1 QQNTGACPWPAD
13 FRLMDLVQG
22 AGAEGAEAA
31 VAAATRASER
41 AAKLAHERAP
51 TLGPPALGAPRSDL
65 SDRGSVASGSRHE
78 AQAPGAH
85 ALVPAKW
92 RSDLSEKG
100 SASTGSRQSNS
111 TCEISRLAKFQLPTE
126 RFARRSAAESPSHSK
141 CSAEGS
147 TWCTPSSRWPPA
159 PNLLPPLP
167 PMSPEL
173 RAWIQALE
181 AAQGQSGYLSKTSP
195 EESTTVEL
203 AQLRK
208 EVALLTKER
217 DGAREEVRRLSDL
230 GQRQKEELHEQ
241 QQHLK
246 DREASW
252 DKQVQLL
259 TLERDEL
266 TKECHRLE
274 ARAKQL
280 EEAERAQAQ
289 RLEIEQPAAPM
300 RDRLSTEEA
309 AKLRV
314 DLRDGVRLMKSVKH
328 ANTFVNALSEA
339 RQSP

>member
-13 FRLMDLVQG
+13 FRLMDLVQVGLERRDDLAWHG

-100 SASTGSRQSNS
+100 SASTGS
-111 TCEISRLAKFQLPTE
+111 
-126 RFARRSAAESPSHSK
+126 RRSAAESPSHSK

-252 DKQVQLL
+252 DKQVQLCRAELPRL

>member
-100 SASTGSRQSNS
+100 SASTGS
-111 TCEISRLAKFQLPTE
+111 
-126 RFARRSAAESPSHSK
+126 RRSAAESPSHSK